1 VSLTCSRA
9 KLCQLRPAT
18 ILNTCET
25 WSPHGRFHPKS
36 QPEACEH
43 AMEEYHDSRA
53 PLLDDVVGSC
63 KRDATMRTEYQKIE
77 KKNVMCVV
85 KASSVKKSTGS
96 KT

>member
-1 VSLTCSRA
+1 
-9 KLCQLRPAT
+9 
-18 ILNTCET
+18 
-25 WSPHGRFHPKS
+25 
-36 QPEACEH
+36 
-43 AMEEYHDSRA
+43 MEEYHDSRA